1 MARLTTDNIKKFA
14 GKFVACGK
22 PIDRAFEILGSR
34 LMPGTDGC
42 YYLDNNKVSQKAVII
57 EANKVAIKRN
67 LPLIAYPGVG
77 EPVMRFAA

>member
-1 MARLTTDNIKKFA
+1 
-14 GKFVACGK
+14 
-22 PIDRAFEILGSR
+22 
-34 LMPGTDGC
+34 
-42 YYLDNNKVSQKAVII
+42 VII